1 MSVSRLILI
10 VGMSLL
16 APAALADESA
26 EKFLG
31 RSAAQYAS
39 ELKSASAAARH
50 LAAWSLAQMG
60 STAEGALAAALA
72 DDDPAVRYWA
82 VCGLSRIALASPA
95 DAPAR
100 QKIAAALAPL
110 LEDKSAAPKLAA
122 AETLARL
129 GGREAAL
136 GVLVQ
141 ALSDPQEAVR
151 IAAIDS
157 LARLGPLAAPAK
169 QQIAAAASDESEYV
183 KRISAR
189 WLATQPMGAR

>member
-16 APAALADESA
+16 VPPAALADESA

-39 ELKSASAAARH
+39 ELKSASAATRH

-72 DDDPAVRYWA
+72 HDDPAVRYWA
-82 VCGLSRIALASPA
+82 ACGLSRIALASPA

-100 QKIAAALAPL
+100 QIAAALTPL
-110 LEDKSAAPKLAA
+110 LKDPAAAPKLAA

-129 GGREAAL
+129 GGRDAAL
-136 GVLVQ
+136 PVLVQ
-141 ALSDPQEAVR
+141 ALADPQEAVR

-189 WLATQPMGAR
+189 WLATQSMGPR